1 MRKILHPKTID
12 KIVEM
17 YEKGK
22 TYSEIAKNTGVSLS
36 TVYNYTKL
44 MERFESS
51 YGYEKTLTRERENSN
66 IHMNIGII

>member
-51 YGYEKTLTRERENSN
+51 YGYERRYSS
-66 IHMNIGII
+66 